1 MQRLFILLLLVSW
14 ANPVCAQAVTDNA
27 PAVPA
32 LTGQALVNR
41 ALANELAA
49 AQEKSH
55 PMRFELRKASP
66 RITTTK
72 VIAETQDG
80 EVARLIEV
88 FDKPLTTSADQLEV
102 ARLHALLNDP
112 GRQRRRKQSE
122 DDDTERALK
131 VLRALPTAF
140 LYQDAG
146 PGQGP
151 AGPVEKF
158 TFRPNPAF
166 EPLDLETEVMPAMA
180 GDIWIDPVRVRVVR
194 LDASVQRDVDFGWGI
209 LGRLN
214 KGGWIAIEQADV
226 GDGQWRTV
234 RFQMKMTVRVVFR
247 RRIFDTTEE
256 QTHYAPV
263 PVGISYRQ
271 AIALL
276 LAGR

>member
-80 EVARLIEV
+80 EVARLIAV
-88 FDKPLTTSADQLEV
+88 FDKPLTSSADQLEV